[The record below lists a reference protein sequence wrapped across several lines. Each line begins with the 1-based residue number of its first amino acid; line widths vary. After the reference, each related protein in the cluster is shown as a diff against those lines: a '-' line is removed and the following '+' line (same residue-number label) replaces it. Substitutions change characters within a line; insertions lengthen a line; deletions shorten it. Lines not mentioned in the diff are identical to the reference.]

1 MIDLGFVRQHTEQF
15 KQAVLKKDPTFQ
27 VDLFLELEKKY
38 STLKREIEFL
48 RSEKNR
54 LAKNAQR
61 GVTPELRLESQNIS
75 HDLKD
80 KEALFL
86 EVEKEF
92 NSLYLHCPNLP
103 ADDIPAGNKESNE
116 IVKTIGSQPTFT
128 FEPKNHVELGKHLGW
143 FDFEAAARMTG
154 SNFAL
159 YKGDAV
165 RMLYSLTMM
174 MLNNNLAHGY
184 SPVLPPALVTEQS
197 LINAS
202 NFPRFQ
208 DNVYQVAEDH
218 LYLTPTAEVNIT
230 NLYRDTIFT
239 GDQLPERTTAW
250 TSCFRREAGTYGAT
264 ERGLIRIHQFEKV
277 EIYTVCTPEQAQ
289 AEHERMVSCAEAILQ
304 KLGLHYRVSLL
315 AAQDCSFASSKTYDI
330 EVWMPGQKAYYEVSS
345 SSNCTDFQA
354 RRTGI
359 RFKKQVNDK
368 AQYAYTLNT
377 SSLAIPRLMVA
388 LMETYQ
394 QEDGSIAWPDSLKNI
409 SIQF

>member
-1 MIDLGFVRQHTEQF
+1 MIDLALVRENPDTF
-15 KQAVLKKDPTFQ
+15 KQLILKKDPEFP
-27 VDLFLELEKKY
+27 VDRFIELEKKQ
-38 STLKREIEFL
+38 SSLKREIEHL

-54 LAKNAQR
+54 LAKEAQK
-61 GVTPELRLESQNIS
+61 GVTPEIRQESQKIGAE
-75 HDLKD
+75 LK
-80 KEALFL
+80 
-86 EVEKEF
+86 EKESLFETVEAEF
-92 NSLYLHCPNLP
+92 NNLYLHCPNLP
-103 ADDIPAGNKESNE
+103 AEDIPVGNKESNKV
-116 IVKTIGSQPTFT
+116 VKVVGEQPTFM
-128 FEPKNHVELGKHLGW
+128 FEPKNHVELGKQLGW
-143 FDFEAAARMTG
+143 FDFEAAAAMTG

-174 MLNNNLAHGY
+174 MLNNNSQHGY
-184 SPVLPPALVTEQS
+184 SPVLPPYLVTEQS
-197 LINAS
+197 LTNAS
-202 NFPRFQ
+202 NFPRFK
-208 DNVYQVAEDH
+208 DNVYKVSDEN

-230 NLYRDTIFT
+230 NLYRDTIFAAQ
-239 GDQLPERTTAW
+239 DLPQRTTAW
-250 TSCFRREAGTYGAT
+250 TSCFRKEAGTYGAT

-277 EIYTVCTPEQAQ
+277 EAYTVCTPEQAQ
-289 AEHERMVSCAEAILQ
+289 AEHERMLACAESILQ

-315 AAQDCSFASSKTYDI
+315 AAQDCSFAAFKTYDI

-359 RFKKQVNDK
+359 RFKNQPADK

-377 SSLAIPRLMVA
+377 SSLAVPRLMVA

-394 QEDGSIAWPDSLKNI
+394 QADGSIVWPEALKNI